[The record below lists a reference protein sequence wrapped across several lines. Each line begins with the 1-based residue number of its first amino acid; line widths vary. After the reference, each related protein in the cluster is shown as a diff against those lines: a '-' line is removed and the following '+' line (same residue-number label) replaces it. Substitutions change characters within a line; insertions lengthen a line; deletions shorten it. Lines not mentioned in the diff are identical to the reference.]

1 NDAIKNQ
8 KYEFAAIGY
17 AIKAWDFQ
25 ILTDYH
31 GPIVIE
37 DLYNPNRLI
46 YDYNDQPDVYKR
58 VQTLCDTALYYL
70 SLKSP
75 IDQTALVQKYDFLYA
90 GNMDRWKKFIHGI
103 KALGYSRYINK
114 PDFVSNYADSVI
126 KYASISFETL

>member
-1 NDAIKNQ
+1 
-8 KYEFAAIGY
+8 
-17 AIKAWDFQ
+17 
-25 ILTDYH
+25 
-31 GPIVIE
+31 
-37 DLYNPNRLI
+37 LI

-126 KYASISFETL
+126 KYASISFETLADDASVKFTATKVDNSNVYGSDLAYLSSTYYNKPGLPIV